1 MEIYLVGGA
10 IRDRLLGLPTP
21 YEKDWVV
28 VNGTP
33 DELITQGFIKVG
45 KSFPVFINPES
56 GEEYALAR
64 TERKTGEGYNGFEFD
79 AGPNVTLEED
89 LSRRDLTINAIAEN
103 QDGELIDP
111 FNGQKDIANK
121 TLRHVSDAFQE
132 DPLRVLRIARFKAK
146 LSPLDFVIAEETKT
160 LINEI
165 VDRGELSSLVPERT
179 WLETEKVLKGVGF
192 NEYFKTLIEFK
203 ALEDTYPDL
212 TGLDVDFFSHPII
225 QKAAYEDHSKQF
237 RFASIF
243 YALIKEGKKNAKD
256 KLESMQKNMRFANAY
271 KDMPMLLINS
281 VELIQS
287 DPSKYSAEH
296 LLTILEKL
304 DALRQPNNL
313 EEILNLLM
321 LDADENFIQKKN
333 LLQLSLGLVKNIKI
347 NNLKESGLEGSEIA
361 RKIRE
366 IRLMAIKKE
375 IENPNI

>member
-64 TERKTGEGYNGFEFD
+64 TERKTGEGYHGFEFD

-111 FNGQKDIANK
+111 FNGQKDIVNK

-160 LINEI
+160 LINDI

-179 WLETEKVLKGVGF
+179 WLETEKVLKGLGF

-243 YALIKEGKKNAKD
+243 YALIKEGKKNVKD
-256 KLESMQKNMRFANAY
+256 KLESMQKNMRFANTY
-271 KDMPMLLINS
+271 KDMPILLINS

-287 DPSKYSAEH
+287 DLSKYCAEH

-304 DALRQPNNL
+304 DAVRQPNNL

-321 LDADENFIQKKN
+321 LDADDNFIQKKN
-333 LLQLSLGLVKNIKI
+333 LLQLSLDLVKNIKV

>member
-1 MEIYLVGGA
+1 
-10 IRDRLLGLPTP
+10 
-21 YEKDWVV
+21 VV

-33 DELITQGFIKVG
+33 DELINKGYIKVG

-64 TERKTGEGYNGFEFD
+64 TERKTGEGYHGFEFD
-79 AGPNVTLEED
+79 AGPDVTLEED

-103 QDGELIDP
+103 QDGSLFDP
-111 FNGQKDIANK
+111 FNGQKDIENK
-121 TLRHVSDAFQE
+121 TLRHVSDAFKE

-146 LSPLDFVIAEETKT
+146 LSPLDFVIAAETKT

-203 ALEDTYPDL
+203 ALDDTYPDL
-212 TGLDVDFFSHPII
+212 ADLDVDFFSHPII
-225 QKAAYEDHSKQF
+225 QKAADEDHSKQF

-243 YALIKEGKKNAKD
+243 YALIKKGKTNIKD
-256 KLESMQKNMRFANAY
+256 KLESMQHNMRFSNAY
-271 KDMPMLLINS
+271 KDIPILLINS
-281 VELIQS
+281 FDLIQS
-287 DPSKYSAEH
+287 DLSDYSAEH

-304 DALRQPNNL
+304 DAIRQPKNL
-313 EEILNLLM
+313 EEILNLLL
-321 LDADENFIQKKN
+321 LDADDHFMQKKN
-333 LLQLSLGLVKNIKI
+333 LLQLSLNLVKNIKI

-361 RKIRE
+361 NKLRE
-366 IRLMAIKKE
+366 IRLIAITKE
-375 IENPNI
+375 IENSNI

>member
-64 TERKTGEGYNGFEFD
+64 TERKTGEGYHGFEFD

-287 DPSKYSAEH
+287 DLSKYSAEH

-321 LDADENFIQKKN
+321 LDADDNFIQKKN

>member
-64 TERKTGEGYNGFEFD
+64 TERKTGEGYHGFEFD

-256 KLESMQKNMRFANAY
+256 TLESMQKNMRFANAY

-287 DPSKYSAEH
+287 DLSKYSAEH

-333 LLQLSLGLVKNIKI
+333 LLQLSLGLVKNIKV

>member
-64 TERKTGEGYNGFEFD
+64 TERKTGEGYHGFEFD

-160 LINEI
+160 LINDI

-321 LDADENFIQKKN
+321 LDADDNFIQKKN
-333 LLQLSLGLVKNIKI
+333 LLQLSLGLVKNIKV

-361 RKIRE
+361 RKLRE

>member
-64 TERKTGEGYNGFEFD
+64 TERKTGEGYHGFEFD

-160 LINEI
+160 LINDI

-287 DPSKYSAEH
+287 DLSEYSAEH

-333 LLQLSLGLVKNIKI
+333 LLQLSLGLVKNIKV

>member
-64 TERKTGEGYNGFEFD
+64 TERKTGEGYHGFEFD

-121 TLRHVSDAFQE
+121 TLRHVSYAFQE

-160 LINEI
+160 LINDI

-271 KDMPMLLINS
+271 KDMPILLINS

-287 DPSKYSAEH
+287 DLSKYSAEH

-304 DALRQPNNL
+304 DAVRQPNNL

-321 LDADENFIQKKN
+321 LDADDNFIQKKN
-333 LLQLSLGLVKNIKI
+333 LLQLSLDLVKNIKV

>member
-64 TERKTGEGYNGFEFD
+64 TERKTGEGYHGFEFD

-160 LINEI
+160 LINDI

-256 KLESMQKNMRFANAY
+256 TLESMQKNMRFANAY

-287 DPSKYSAEH
+287 DLSKYSAEH

-321 LDADENFIQKKN
+321 LDADDNFIQKKN
-333 LLQLSLGLVKNIKI
+333 LLQLSLGLVKNIKV

>member
-1 MEIYLVGGA
+1 MQIYLVGGA

-21 YEKDWVV
+21 YERDWVV

-33 DELITQGFIKVG
+33 NELITQGYIKVG
-45 KSFPVFINPES
+45 KSFPVFIDPES

-64 TERKTGEGYNGFEFD
+64 TERKSGEGYHGFEFD
-79 AGPNVTLEED
+79 AGPHVTLKED
-89 LSRRDLTINAIAEN
+89 LSRRDLTINAIA
-103 QDGELIDP
+103 QDHDGALHDP
-111 FNGQKDIANK
+111 FNGQKDIENK

-146 LSPLDFVIAEETKT
+146 LSPFDFVIATETKT

-203 ALEDTYPDL
+203 ALDDTYPDL
-212 TGLDVDFFSHPII
+212 TGLGVDFFSHPII
-225 QKAAYEDHSKQF
+225 QKAADEEHSKQF

-243 YALIKEGKKNAKD
+243 YALIKEGKKNVKD
-256 KLESMQKNMRFANAY
+256 KLESMQNNMRFANAY
-271 KDMPMLLINS
+271 KDIPILLINS
-281 VELIQS
+281 FDLIQS
-287 DPSKYSAEH
+287 DLSDYSADH

-304 DALRQPNNL
+304 DALRRPKNL

-321 LDADENFIQKKN
+321 LDADDNFIEKKN
-333 LLQLSLGLVKNIKI
+333 LLQLSLDLVKNIKI

-366 IRLMAIKKE
+366 IRLIAITKD
-375 IENPNI
+375 IENSNI

>member
-1 MEIYLVGGA
+1 MQIYLVGGA

-64 TERKTGEGYNGFEFD
+64 TERKTGEGYHGFEFD

-160 LINEI
+160 LINDI

-256 KLESMQKNMRFANAY
+256 ILESMQKNMRFANAY

-287 DPSKYSAEH
+287 DLSKYSAEH

-321 LDADENFIQKKN
+321 LDADDNFIQKKN

>member
-64 TERKTGEGYNGFEFD
+64 TERKTGEGYHGFEFD

-160 LINEI
+160 LINDI

-256 KLESMQKNMRFANAY
+256 ILESMQKNMRFANAY

-287 DPSKYSAEH
+287 DLSKYSAEH

-321 LDADENFIQKKN
+321 LDADDNFIQKKN

>member
-64 TERKTGEGYNGFEFD
+64 TERKTGEGYHGFEFD

-321 LDADENFIQKKN
+321 LDADDNFIQKKN
-333 LLQLSLGLVKNIKI
+333 LLQLSLGLVKNIKV

>member
-1 MEIYLVGGA
+1 MQIYLVGGA

-21 YEKDWVV
+21 YEQDWVV
-28 VNGTP
+28 VNSTP
-33 DELITQGFIKVG
+33 DELINKGYIKVG

-64 TERKTGEGYNGFEFD
+64 TERKTGEGYHGFEFD
-79 AGPNVTLEED
+79 AGPHVTLEED
-89 LSRRDLTINAIAEN
+89 LSRRDLTINAIA
-103 QDGELIDP
+103 QDHDGILFDP
-111 FNGQKDIANK
+111 FNGQKDIENK

-146 LSPLDFVIAEETKT
+146 LSPLDFVIATETKT

-165 VDRGELSSLVPERT
+165 VDRGELSSLVPERI

-203 ALEDTYPDL
+203 ALDDTYPDL
-212 TGLDVDFFSHPII
+212 AGLDVDFFSHPII
-225 QKAAYEDHSKQF
+225 QKAAYEDHSKEF

-243 YALIKEGKKNAKD
+243 YALIKEGKKNVKD
-256 KLESMQKNMRFANAY
+256 KLESMQNNMRFANAY
-271 KDMPMLLINS
+271 KDIPILLINS
-281 VELIQS
+281 FDLIQS
-287 DPSKYSAEH
+287 DLSDYSADH

-304 DALRQPNNL
+304 DALRRPKNL
-313 EEILNLLM
+313 EEILNLFL
-321 LDADENFIQKKN
+321 LDADDNFMQKKN

-366 IRLMAIKKE
+366 IRLIAITKD
-375 IENPNI
+375 IENSNI

>member
-64 TERKTGEGYNGFEFD
+64 TERKTGEGYHGFEFD

-160 LINEI
+160 LINDI

-243 YALIKEGKKNAKD
+243 YALIKEGKKNTKD

-287 DPSKYSAEH
+287 DLSKYSAEH

-321 LDADENFIQKKN
+321 LDADDNFIQKKN

>member
-64 TERKTGEGYNGFEFD
+64 TERKTGEGYHGFEFD

-160 LINEI
+160 LINNI

-212 TGLDVDFFSHPII
+212 AGLDVDFFSHPII

-333 LLQLSLGLVKNIKI
+333 LLQLSLGLVKNIKV

>member
-64 TERKTGEGYNGFEFD
+64 TERKTGEGYHGFEFD

-256 KLESMQKNMRFANAY
+256 KLESMQKNMRFANTY
-271 KDMPMLLINS
+271 KDMPILLINS

-287 DPSKYSAEH
+287 DLSKYSAEH

-321 LDADENFIQKKN
+321 LDADDNFIQKKN
-333 LLQLSLGLVKNIKI
+333 LLQLSLGLVKNIKV

>member
-64 TERKTGEGYNGFEFD
+64 TERKTGEGYHGFEFD

-321 LDADENFIQKKN
+321 LDADDNFIQKKN

>member
-64 TERKTGEGYNGFEFD
+64 TERKTGEGYHGFEFD

-160 LINEI
+160 LINDI

-321 LDADENFIQKKN
+321 LDADDNFIQKKN

-366 IRLMAIKKE
+366 IRLMTIKKE

>member
-64 TERKTGEGYNGFEFD
+64 TERKTGEGYHGFEFD

-160 LINEI
+160 LINDI

-287 DPSKYSAEH
+287 DLSKYSAEH

-333 LLQLSLGLVKNIKI
+333 LLQLSLGLVKNIKV

>member
-1 MEIYLVGGA
+1 MQIYLVGGA

-21 YEKDWVV
+21 YERDWVV

-33 DELITQGFIKVG
+33 NELITQGYIKVG
-45 KSFPVFINPES
+45 KSFPVFIDPES

-64 TERKTGEGYNGFEFD
+64 TERKSGEGYHGFEFD
-79 AGPNVTLEED
+79 AGPHVTLKED
-89 LSRRDLTINAIAEN
+89 LSRRDLTINAIA
-103 QDGELIDP
+103 QDHDGALHDP
-111 FNGQKDIANK
+111 FNGQKDIENK

-146 LSPLDFVIAEETKT
+146 LSPFDFVIATETKT

-203 ALEDTYPDL
+203 ALDDTYPDL
-212 TGLDVDFFSHPII
+212 TGLGVDFFSHPII
-225 QKAAYEDHSKQF
+225 QKAADEEHSKQF

-243 YALIKEGKKNAKD
+243 YALIKEGKKNVKD
-256 KLESMQKNMRFANAY
+256 KLESMQNNMRFANAY
-271 KDMPMLLINS
+271 KDIPILLINS
-281 VELIQS
+281 FDLIQS
-287 DPSKYSAEH
+287 DLSDYSADH

-304 DALRQPNNL
+304 DALRRPKNL

-321 LDADENFIQKKN
+321 LDADDNFMQKKN
-333 LLQLSLGLVKNIKI
+333 LLQLSLDLVKNIKI

-366 IRLMAIKKE
+366 IRLIAITKD
-375 IENPNI
+375 IENSNI

>member
-64 TERKTGEGYNGFEFD
+64 TERKTGEGYHGFEFD

-256 KLESMQKNMRFANAY
+256 ILESMQKNMRFANAY

-287 DPSKYSAEH
+287 DLSKYSAEH

-321 LDADENFIQKKN
+321 LDADDNFIQKKN

>member
-64 TERKTGEGYNGFEFD
+64 TERKTGEGYHGFEFD

-160 LINEI
+160 LINDI

-212 TGLDVDFFSHPII
+212 AGLDVDFFSHPII

-287 DPSKYSAEH
+287 DLSKYSAEH

-321 LDADENFIQKKN
+321 LDADDNFIQKKN

>member
-1 MEIYLVGGA
+1 MQIYLVGGA

-64 TERKTGEGYNGFEFD
+64 TERKTGEGYHGFEFD

-256 KLESMQKNMRFANAY
+256 ILESMQKNMRFANAY

-321 LDADENFIQKKN
+321 LDADDNFIQKKN
-333 LLQLSLGLVKNIKI
+333 LLQLSLGLVKNIKV

>member
-1 MEIYLVGGA
+1 MQIYLVGGA

-21 YEKDWVV
+21 YERDWVV

-33 DELITQGFIKVG
+33 NELITQGYIKVG
-45 KSFPVFINPES
+45 KSFPVFIDSES

-64 TERKTGEGYNGFEFD
+64 TERKSGEGYHGFEFD
-79 AGPNVTLEED
+79 AGPHVTLEED
-89 LSRRDLTINAIAEN
+89 LSRRDLTINAIA
-103 QDGELIDP
+103 QDHDGILFDP
-111 FNGQKDIANK
+111 FNGQKDIENK

-146 LSPLDFVIAEETKT
+146 LSPLDFVIATETKT

-179 WLETEKVLKGVGF
+179 WLETEKVLKGDGF

-203 ALEDTYPDL
+203 ALDHTYPDL

-225 QKAAYEDHSKQF
+225 QKAAYEDHSKEF

-243 YALIKEGKKNAKD
+243 YALIKEGKKNVKD
-256 KLESMQKNMRFANAY
+256 KLESMQNNMRFANAY
-271 KDMPMLLINS
+271 KDIPILLINS
-281 VELIQS
+281 FDLIQS
-287 DPSKYSAEH
+287 DLSNYSAEH

-304 DALRQPNNL
+304 DALRRPKNL
-313 EEILNLLM
+313 EEVLNLFL
-321 LDADENFIQKKN
+321 LDADDNFMQKKN
-333 LLQLSLGLVKNIKI
+333 LLQLSLDLVKNIKI

-366 IRLMAIKKE
+366 IRLIAITKD
-375 IENPNI
+375 IENSNI

>member
-1 MEIYLVGGA
+1 MQIYLVGGA

-33 DELITQGFIKVG
+33 DELITQGYIKVG
-45 KSFPVFINPES
+45 KSFPVFIDPES

-64 TERKTGEGYNGFEFD
+64 TERKTGEGYHGFEFD

-243 YALIKEGKKNAKD
+243 YALIKEGKKNTKD

-287 DPSKYSAEH
+287 DPYKYSAEH

-333 LLQLSLGLVKNIKI
+333 LLQLSLGLVKNIKV

>member
-64 TERKTGEGYNGFEFD
+64 TERKTGEGYHGFEFD

-256 KLESMQKNMRFANAY
+256 ILESMQKNMRFANAY

-287 DPSKYSAEH
+287 DLSKYSAEH

-321 LDADENFIQKKN
+321 LDADDNFIQKKN
-333 LLQLSLGLVKNIKI
+333 LLQLSLGLVKNIKV

-361 RKIRE
+361 MKIRE

>member
-64 TERKTGEGYNGFEFD
+64 TERKTGEGFHGFEFD

-111 FNGQKDIANK
+111 FNGQKDIAYK

-146 LSPLDFVIAEETKT
+146 LSPLDFVIAEETKI

-165 VDRGELSSLVPERT
+165 VDRG
-179 WLETEKVLKGVGF
+179 
-192 NEYFKTLIEFK
+192 
-203 ALEDTYPDL
+203 
-212 TGLDVDFFSHPII
+212 
-225 QKAAYEDHSKQF
+225 
-237 RFASIF
+237 
-243 YALIKEGKKNAKD
+243 
-256 KLESMQKNMRFANAY
+256 
-271 KDMPMLLINS
+271 
-281 VELIQS
+281 
-287 DPSKYSAEH
+287 
-296 LLTILEKL
+296 
-304 DALRQPNNL
+304 
-313 EEILNLLM
+313 
-321 LDADENFIQKKN
+321 
-333 LLQLSLGLVKNIKI
+333 
-347 NNLKESGLEGSEIA
+347 
-361 RKIRE
+361 
-366 IRLMAIKKE
+366 
-375 IENPNI
+375 

>member
-64 TERKTGEGYNGFEFD
+64 TERKTGEGYHGFEFD

-160 LINEI
+160 LINDI

-243 YALIKEGKKNAKD
+243 YALIKEGKKNTKD

-287 DPSKYSAEH
+287 DLSKYSAEH

-333 LLQLSLGLVKNIKI
+333 LLQLSLGLVKNIKV